1 MSKLIPRRTIDAIR
15 HMMDVSLD
23 IIGIACT
30 LYIPTNT
37 TLSTAEKL
45 DVWSHHSDLAYLSYS
60 AMVYIDWKPKITRLR
75 KLGLFKKDTALPIL
89 ARFGNKATPLTGSL
103 AGVETEVDIHKQSYF
118 TITPEF
124 IPEDYSGVEEF
135 EVVDIAIDAFHDA
148 ALKKV
153 YSIAPRRVKR
163 E

>member
-15 HMMDVSLD
+15 NMMDVVLD
-23 IIGIACT
+23 IAGISCT
-30 LYIPTNT
+30 LYIPTST
-37 TLSTAEKL
+37 TLNTAEKL
-45 DVWSHHSDLAYLSYS
+45 DVWSHHSDLSYISYS
-60 AMVYIDWKPKITRLR
+60 AMVYVDWKPKITRLR
-75 KLGLFKKDTALPIL
+75 KLGLFKKDSTLPVI

-103 AGVETEVDIHKQSYF
+103 AGTAIEVDIHKQSYF
-118 TITPEF
+118 TIAPEY
-124 IPEDYSGVEEF
+124 IPNDFAGVEEF

-163 E
+163 

>member
-30 LYIPTNT
+30 LYIPTNVS
-37 TLSTAEKL
+37 LNTAEKL
-45 DVWSHHSDLAYLSYS
+45 DVWSHHTDLAYLSYS
-60 AMVYIDWKPKITRLR
+60 SMVYIDWKPKITRLR
-75 KLGLFKKDTALPIL
+75 KLGLFKEGGTLPIL
-89 ARFGNKATPLTGSL
+89 ARFGNKATPLTGSS
-103 AGVETEVDIHKQSYF
+103 AGTEIEVDIHKQSYF
-118 TITPEF
+118 TMAPEF
-124 IPEDYSGVEEF
+124 IPGDYVGVEEF

-148 ALKKV
+148 TLMKV

-163 E
+163 